1 MVTER
6 ESVGVELGIWNKQI
20 PTTIY
25 KIDKQ
30 QGSTI

>member
-1 MVTER
+1 MVTEGER
-6 ESVGVELGIWNKQI
+6 VGVELGIWNKQTHTAI
-20 PTTIY
+20 C